1 MPTLMDFKFDNL
13 SRIGN
18 DESVYT
24 QDNMMNTEASKYM
37 TFNPFENKCLG
48 GSEFAMKQ
56 TNVFVNKSTY
66 GVGPLGCNVN
76 EGSILSKGILTND
89 NVKLTLRERPYL
101 TVPFLGRGNA
111 EVSKENKLRM
121 GDTFKDKKS
130 VVQMN
135 EQCFNNL
142 NKYPMNE
149 GMKNKIK
156 GAKNGWETN
165 GVDTRNIYKSDKYSQ
180 KM

>member
-24 QDNMMNTEASKYM
+24 QNNIMNTEASKYM

-48 GSEFAMKQ
+48 GSDFAMKQ
-56 TNVFVNKSTY
+56 SNVFINKSTH
-66 GVGPLGCNVN
+66 GIGPLGCNVN
-76 EGSILSKGILTND
+76 ESSALSKGILTND
-89 NVKLTLRERPYL
+89 SVKISLRERRYL
-101 TVPFLGRGNA
+101 TVPFLGRGNV
-111 EVSKENKLRM
+111 EVVKENTLRM

-130 VVQMN
+130 VIQMN

-142 NKYPMNE
+142 NKYPMND

-156 GAKNGWETN
+156 ASNQTWDTVGI
-165 GVDTRNIYKSDKYSQ
+165 DTRNIYKTDKYT
-180 KM
+180 KNM